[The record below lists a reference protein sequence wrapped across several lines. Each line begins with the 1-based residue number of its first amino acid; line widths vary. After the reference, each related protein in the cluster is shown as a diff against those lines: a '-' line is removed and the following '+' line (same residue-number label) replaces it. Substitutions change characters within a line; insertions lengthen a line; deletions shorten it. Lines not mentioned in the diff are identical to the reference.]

1 MDGED
6 AVFMNQETF
15 DQVNIDKNMVIGS
28 EYMKEGD
35 VVEVVS
41 DSSTE
46 TILTAEMP
54 VKTTLEITY
63 MEPGAKGNTATNTL
77 TKATVETGGTVMV
90 PLFCKEGDKIIV
102 DTRDGSYVQRVKE

>member
-1 MDGED
+1 
-6 AVFMNQETF
+6 MNQETF